1 MKDTNLLARFEDKP
15 ITGRTRWHAI
25 VIGLF
30 LLVANSYWILM
41 ASEVWHS
48 TQLTIA
54 TLFFNAVFTLLVLVI
69 INSVIRRIAPRFALS
84 QADLF
89 TIYTMIV
96 MLTTI
101 SGHTMMG
108 YLLPAIEHPFWFASP
123 ENEWEQLFG
132 TYLPKWLT
140 VHDRDVL
147 AGYFQGESSFYIGR
161 NLRAWLPPMLSWSLF
176 IIVLWTVL
184 MLLSVVLRKQ
194 WMENERLSYPIVQ
207 LPLAMATEPAKFFK
221 NGWMWAGF
229 AIVGIIDIWNG
240 IGFIFPSVPMLQV
253 KNHFVG
259 QFSTRPWNAMGGIYI
274 SFYPFVIGL
283 MFFTPLDLSF
293 SCWFFYIVGMLQHVF
308 ASAVGW
314 QDIYFYEQ
322 SIGAWI
328 AFGLIPIWL
337 GRKYFWQIL
346 RKIVIVGARRQEG
359 KTARRQEG
367 KGARLKLAN
376 TLDDSTEPVPY
387 RLAVFGIFVGMII
400 LAFFWMQAGMS
411 LWVILLYFILYF
423 PMVLGITRSRAEIG
437 TPEHTL
443 IYVDPGRTLVTTLGT
458 RRLGPVNLAMFTL
471 LYPLNRCYRANPM
484 PSQLEGFRIAERA
497 GIDNRQIMFGM
508 LLAIVVGVLATFW
521 IYLHVLYQMGAAG
534 KARGWIVYMG
544 WETYN
549 RLQSWLVHPRTP
561 NYSEMSG
568 ICGGF
573 LFTIILMIMKSRFL
587 WWPLHPGGYVLTTGA
602 GLGRSWFA
610 VFISWVLK
618 AIILK
623 YGGAKLY
630 RKAAPFFFG
639 LILGDYTLGCI
650 WSLIGIALQ
659 VPTYGVW
666 H

>member
-1 MKDTNLLARFEDKP
+1 
-15 ITGRTRWHAI
+15 
-25 VIGLF
+25 
-30 LLVANSYWILM
+30 M

-54 TLFFNAVFTLLVLVI
+54 SLFFNAVFTLLVLVI
-69 INSVIRRIAPRFALS
+69 FNLAIQRIAPRFALS

-108 YLLPAIEHPFWFASP
+108 YLLPGIEHPFWFASP

-132 TYLPKWLT
+132 SYLPKWLT
-140 VHDRDVL
+140 VHDRNAL
-147 AGYFQGESSFYIGR
+147 AGYFQGDSSLYIGEHI
-161 NLRAWLPPMLSWSLF
+161 RAWLPPVLAWSFF

-184 MLLSVVLRKQ
+184 MLLNVVLRKQ

-207 LPLAMATEPAKFFK
+207 LPLAMGTEPVKFFK

-229 AIVGIIDIWNG
+229 AIVAIIDIWNG

-253 KNHFVG
+253 KNHRIGYFN
-259 QFSTRPWNAMGGIYI
+259 TRPWNAMGGINI
-274 SFYPFVIGL
+274 SFYPFIIGL

-293 SCWFFYIVGMLQHVF
+293 SCWFFYVIGKLQRVF
-308 ASAVGW
+308 GSAMGW
-314 QDIYFYEQ
+314 KDIYFFEQ
-322 SIGAWI
+322 SIGAWV

-337 GRKYFWQIL
+337 GRKYFWQVF
-346 RKIVIVGARRQEG
+346 RKVISLGAG
-359 KTARRQEG
+359 
-367 KGARLKLAN
+367 LKSAPAI
-376 TLDDSTEPVPY
+376 DDSNEPVKY
-387 RLAVFGIFVGMII
+387 RTAVFGILIGIGII
-400 LAFFWMQAGMS
+400 AFFWMQAGMS
-411 LWVILLYFILYF
+411 LWVIGLYFIIYF
-423 PMVLGITRSRAEIG
+423 PMVFGITRSRAEIG
-437 TPEHTL
+437 PPVHTL
-443 IYVDPGRTLVTTLGT
+443 VYVDPGRTLVTTLGT
-458 RRLGPVNLAMFTL
+458 RRMGPVNLAMFTL

-484 PSQLEGFRIAERA
+484 PSQLEGFRLAERT
-497 GIDNRQIMFGM
+497 GIDNRRMMFGM
-508 LLAIVVGVLATFW
+508 LLAIVVGVLVTFW

-549 RLQSWLVHPRTP
+549 RLQSYLVHPRMP
-561 NYSEMSG
+561 NYSEMTG
-568 ICGGF
+568 IGGGF
-573 LFTIILMIMKSRFL
+573 FFTIFLMIMKARFI
-587 WWPLHPGGYVLTTGA
+587 WWPLHPGGYVLTTGG

-610 VFISWVLK
+610 VFISWALK

-630 RKAAPFFFG
+630 RKAAPFFLG

-659 VPTYGVW
+659 MPTYGVW